1 MVQHSASPL
10 FITRELEHQTD
21 PAGLRRVLDQAQR
34 VLPVL
39 LQQGIRAGQ
48 LGWLMADLN
57 DQLVR
62 RVLELTEA
70 ALGPPPVPYCWLVL
84 GSEGRREQ
92 AFKTDQDNALIYAD
106 PPPPAA
112 DVTRAYFLEFGRQA
126 VAGLIEAGFPPC
138 AGQYTADNPQWA
150 QPLSGWFE
158 HFRHWVATWEPD
170 EATNFL
176 IFFDFRGIHG
186 DLSLAEQ
193 LRHFTFALLSEQPRF
208 LTRLAHLSASM
219 PPPVGFLGQ
228 FTVEHSGEHK
238 DEFDLKHRGLVPIV
252 DLARFLALQSHLGET
267 NTLNRLEQV
276 KDAGY
281 LPADLAHELAQ
292 AFEFM
297 LNLRIRHQWQQV
309 QAHQPPSNHINPK
322 HLSAL
327 DRSFLREAFKIIAR
341 AQAVLRE
348 KSHLKVGRFY

>member
-1 MVQHSASPL
+1 MITGNDLMVQHSASPL

-112 DVTRAYFLEFGRQA
+112 DVSRAYFLEFGRQA

-158 HFRHWVATWEPD
+158 HFRHSRSSFGTFIAD
-170 EATNFL
+170 NDYL
-176 IFFDFRGIHG
+176 SFF
-186 DLSLAEQ
+186 
-193 LRHFTFALLSEQPRF
+193 HFAVS
-208 LTRLAHLSASM
+208 
-219 PPPVGFLGQ
+219 
-228 FTVEHSGEHK
+228 
-238 DEFDLKHRGLVPIV
+238 DPIY
-252 DLARFLALQSHLGET
+252 R
-267 NTLNRLEQV
+267 
-276 KDAGY
+276 
-281 LPADLAHELAQ
+281 
-292 AFEFM
+292 
-297 LNLRIRHQWQQV
+297 
-309 QAHQPPSNHINPK
+309 
-322 HLSAL
+322 
-327 DRSFLREAFKIIAR
+327 
-341 AQAVLRE
+341 
-348 KSHLKVGRFY
+348 

>member
-1 MVQHSASPL
+1 
-10 FITRELEHQTD
+10 
-21 PAGLRRVLDQAQR
+21 
-34 VLPVL
+34 
-39 LQQGIRAGQ
+39 
-48 LGWLMADLN
+48 
-57 DQLVR
+57 
-62 RVLELTEA
+62 
-70 ALGPPPVPYCWLVL
+70 
-84 GSEGRREQ
+84 
-92 AFKTDQDNALIYAD
+92 
-106 PPPPAA
+106 
-112 DVTRAYFLEFGRQA
+112 
-126 VAGLIEAGFPPC
+126 
-138 AGQYTADNPQWA
+138 
-150 QPLSGWFE
+150 
-158 HFRHWVATWEPD
+158 
-170 EATNFL
+170 
-176 IFFDFRGIHG
+176 
-186 DLSLAEQ
+186 
-193 LRHFTFALLSEQPRF
+193 
-208 LTRLAHLSASM
+208 
-219 PPPVGFLGQ
+219 LGQ

-309 QAHQPPSNHINPK
+309 QGHQPPSNHINPK